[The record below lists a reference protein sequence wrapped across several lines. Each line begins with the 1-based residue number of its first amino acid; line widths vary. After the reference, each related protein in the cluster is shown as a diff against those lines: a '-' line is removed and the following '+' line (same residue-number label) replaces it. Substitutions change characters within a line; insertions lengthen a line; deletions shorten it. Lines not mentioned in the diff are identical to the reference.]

1 MENPEVRQN
10 FLKMML
16 VWSTLL
22 SSQILFFAIVV
33 FNQPGIFPPDLSQS
47 PLREG
52 NEMIL
57 IVAFLFFALMNIGI
71 SVLIKVFGTKKALD
85 ERNIN
90 PLMTA
95 MVVGCA
101 LCETTSVFGMILAF
115 GFNYPYFFVWFILGV
130 LGILYHLPKKEHV
143 RWATL
148 KG

>member
-22 SSQILFFAIVV
+22 SSQILFFVIVT
-33 FNQPGIFPPDLSQS
+33 FNQPGIFPPDPSQS
-47 PLREG
+47 PVREG
-52 NEMIL
+52 NEMVL
-57 IVAFLFFALMNIGI
+57 IVAFLLFALMNIGI
-71 SVLIKVFGTKKALD
+71 SVLIKVFGTKKALE
-85 ERNIN
+85 ERSVG

-115 GFNYPYFFVWFILGV
+115 GLNYPYFFVWFILGA
-130 LGILYHLPKKEHV
+130 LGILYHLPKKAHV
-143 RWATL
+143 RLATL